1 MLFKK
6 YFFSSFLLFVISLL
20 CFSVPVLAR
29 KQITDAPQLLNQ
41 STQRTGISRSDIVT
55 TVGTLI
61 QGVLGAVGLVFFL
74 LMFYGGFLWLTARGE
89 ENQIATAKK
98 TITSALIGI
107 IVLLASYAITA
118 FVTGRLVG

>member
-1 MLFKK
+1 M
-6 YFFSSFLLFVISLL
+6 
-20 CFSVPVLAR
+20 LAR